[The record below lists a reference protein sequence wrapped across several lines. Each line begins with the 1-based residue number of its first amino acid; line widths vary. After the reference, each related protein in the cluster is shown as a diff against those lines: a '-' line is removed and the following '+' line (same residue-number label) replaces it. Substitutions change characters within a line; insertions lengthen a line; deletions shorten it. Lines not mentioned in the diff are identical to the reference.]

1 MNHAMGSWGVGD
13 GVGVGTVASVVG
25 VEVGATTSGVG
36 GGFGSDEG
44 GGSGSGEGEGAGIVL
59 CRWSCLRVHS
69 SIFLQ
74 APLGLSS
81 LTNITDKKTTA
92 KANMRKTRDFMLK
105 GVRL

>member
-25 VEVGATTSGVG
+25 VEVGATTSG
-36 GGFGSDEG
+36 GFGSVVG
-44 GGSGSGEGEGAGIVL
+44 GGSGCGDGEGAGIVL